1 MSEGGKQKSVIIFK
15 TRKYLIKV
23 DKETKIILNYA
34 VYKYRTIHLKAR
46 VLCWKIQMKKDNSI
60 DDALP
65 TSGHLPMYVMH
76 KFFARKQEDVI
87 REYIQT
93 YSNKGDIVLD
103 PFCGS
108 GVMIG
113 EALRL
118 ERKTIGV
125 DINPVSIFIT
135 RNTIRYVSNI
145 EQIIKEFNHIK
156 IGVKNDI
163 NKLYQTTCRKCG
175 EQVYAICFTWKKN
188 NIVDVRYECPHHGKI
203 ISQVNEEDLSLLKK
217 IEKGTIPEYFDE
229 NGECRYWYPTNKL
242 YYRDGT
248 PFLKKERFNSI
259 DEMFSKRNL
268 ISLAKLYDRI
278 KKIDDLE
285 LQEAFK
291 FAFSSMTHLASKMTP
306 VRPSRPFSSA
316 WVQQSYWYCQ
326 HNMESN
332 VWILFERAIIGRQG
346 LIKAKKS
353 MSEVFKDKK
362 EATCFD
368 QLVNEND
375 FNYILLESSI
385 NTLEGIKENSIDCVI
400 TDPPYG
406 PSIQYGELLYLWGCW
421 LELMDNFDK
430 IIEEEIIKNPH
441 QNKGDREYEK
451 MLRQAFRKIY
461 YVLKPEGYFI
471 ITFHSPSL
479 KYRNILVRSV
489 LLAGFEFEKIVYQP
503 PPRASAKSL
512 LQPFGSQRGDYFFR
526 FKKPKERIEKSYEAI
541 EVNKVEELIVNIT
554 REIIMERGE
563 PTHYTDIQNSL
574 DPILYEELKKAHL
587 LMDFNPES
595 VERILKRYVGK
606 VFELVDMEIRLL
618 GKKPLQGTGWWLS
631 NAKH

>member
-1 MSEGGKQKSVIIFK
+1 
-15 TRKYLIKV
+15 
-23 DKETKIILNYA
+23 
-34 VYKYRTIHLKAR
+34 
-46 VLCWKIQMKKDNSI
+46 MKKNNSI
-60 DDALP
+60 DKALP

-76 KFFARKQEDVI
+76 KFFARKPEDVI

-93 YSNKGDIVLD
+93 YSNIGDIVFD

-118 ERKTIGV
+118 GRKTIGV

-135 RNTIRYVSNI
+135 RNTIRHTTNI
-145 EQIIKEFNHIK
+145 ERIIEEFNQIK
-156 IGVKNDI
+156 AEVKSDI
-163 NKLYQTTCRKCG
+163 NKLYQTTCCKCG
-175 EQVYAICFTWKKN
+175 ERVYAICFTWKNKKL
-188 NIVDVRYECPHHGKI
+188 VDVRYECSHHGRI
-203 ISQVNEEDLSLLKK
+203 ISHVNEEDLQLLKK
-217 IEKGTIPEYFDE
+217 IENGIITEFFDE
-229 NGECRYWYPTNKL
+229 NGDCRYWFPTNKL
-242 YYRDGT
+242 YYQDGT

-278 KKIDDLE
+278 KKIDDVE

-316 WVQQSYWYCQ
+316 WVQQSYWYCPY
-326 HNMESN
+326 NMESN
-332 VWILFERAIIGRQG
+332 VWNLFERAIIGRQG
-346 LIKAKKS
+346 LISAKKS

-362 EATCFD
+362 EATSFE
-368 QLVNEND
+368 QLVNEN
-375 FNYILLESSI
+375 NYDYLLFESPI
-385 NTLEGIKENSIDCVI
+385 NALEGIKENCIDTVI

-406 PSIQYGELLYLWGCW
+406 HSIQFGELLYLWGCW

-430 IIEEEIIKNPH
+430 IIEGEIIKNPR
-441 QNKGDREYEK
+441 QNKGDREYEE
-451 MLRQAFRKIY
+451 MMRRAFTKIFQ
-461 YVLKPEGYFI
+461 VLKPEGYCI
-471 ITFHSPSL
+471 ITFHNPSL
-479 KYRNILVRSV
+479 KYRNILFRSV
-489 LLAGFEFEKIVYQP
+489 LLAGFELEKIIYQP

-526 FKKPKERIEKSYEAI
+526 FKKPKKRIEKSYESI
-541 EVNKVEELIVNIT
+541 EVNKVEELIVDIT
-554 REIIMERGE
+554 KKIIAERGE

-587 LMDFNPES
+587 LINFNPET
-595 VERILKRYVGK
+595 VETILKRYVGE
-606 VFELVDMEIRLL
+606 VFELVDMEVEQM

-631 NAKH
+631 ETKVK